1 MADKQS
7 PYRSPGLTK
16 RQVYEQIRATS
27 WNERSTFDPHW
38 RLLGDYIMPR
48 RARFLITDRNKGD
61 RRNQN
66 IIDSTATFAARTLRS
81 GMHAGITSPARPWMK
96 LTTPDPDLAEFGA
109 VKEWLHVVTQRMLT
123 VFQRSNLYNVLP
135 TVYGDMGV
143 FATAA
148 MGVFEDDD
156 ELFRCYSYPIGSYAF
171 GVSNRQIVD
180 QFVREW
186 PMTVRQIVYDFGLD
200 KQTNMIDWT
209 NISQTVRNMWD
220 RAQYEQTVEVCR
232 VIMPNDYYDPR
243 RPLDKESAMRF
254 ASCTFEKGESREG
267 KFLRESGYNEFP
279 ILGPRWDVT
288 GEDIYGT
295 DCPGMTSLG
304 DVKQLQVMVKR
315 KSQAVEK
322 MVNPPMTAPTAL
334 RNQKASI
341 LPADIT
347 YVDVREGQQGFRP
360 AHEVSLSVADLTA
373 DIQDVRMMVRRS
385 FYEDLFLMLA
395 QSDRREITARE
406 IDERHEEKLL
416 ALGPVLERTNDEL
429 LDPMVDRVY
438 GMMDR
443 AGLIPPPPEELDNV
457 DLNVEYISLMAQ
469 AQKLVGVVGHERFA
483 SFSMQLM
490 QAFPE
495 VRHKVDAMQLI
506 DDHGEMLGVDPK
518 VVRPDDEARA
528 SADAERQ
535 QQAAMIA
542 AEQAKNVAGS
552 AKALS
557 ETDVSGDNA
566 LTALARGV
574 VPA

>member
-1 MADKQS
+1 MAEKTA
-7 PYRSPGLTK
+7 YRSEFLTK
-16 RQVYEQIRATS
+16 RQEYEQVRAAS

-38 RLLGDYIMPR
+38 RLLGDFIAPR

-96 LTTPDPDLAEFGA
+96 LATPDPDLAEFGP
-109 VKEWLHVVTQRMLT
+109 VKEWLHTVTQRMLT
-123 VFQRSNLYNVLP
+123 VFLRSNLYNALP

-143 FATAA
+143 FGTAA
-148 MGVFEDDD
+148 MGVFDDD
-156 ELFRCYSYPIGSYAF
+156 RELFRAYSYPIGSYAL
-171 GVSNRQIVD
+171 GVSNRQVVD
-180 QFVREW
+180 TFVREW
-186 PMTVRQIVYDFGLD
+186 PMTVRQIVFEFGLD
-200 KQTNMIDWT
+200 KTTNMIDWS

-232 VIMPNDYYDPR
+232 VIQPNSYHDPR
-243 RPLDKESAMRF
+243 KALSKFKRF
-254 ASCTFEKGESREG
+254 ASCTFEKGESRENR
-267 KFLRESGYNEFP
+267 FLRESGYDEFP
-279 ILGPRWDVT
+279 ILGPRWEVT

-304 DVKQLQVMVKR
+304 DVKQLQTMVKR

-322 MVNPPMTAPTAL
+322 MINPPMTAPTAL
-334 RNQKASI
+334 RNQKATI

-347 YVDVREGQQGFRP
+347 YVDVREGQQGFKP
-360 AHEVSLSVADLTA
+360 AHEVSMRIAELTA
-373 DIQDVRMMVRRS
+373 DIQDVRQMIRRS

-429 LDPMVDRVY
+429 LDPLVDRVY

-443 AGLIPPPPEELDNV
+443 AGMIPQPPEELDNV
-457 DLNVEYISLMAQ
+457 DLKVEYVSLMAQ

-483 SFSMQLM
+483 SFASQMMQV
-490 QAFPE
+490 FPD
-495 VRHKVDAMQLI
+495 VRHKVDAMQMI
-506 DDHGEMLGVDPK
+506 DDHGEMLGVNPK
-518 VVRPDDEARA
+518 IIVPDDIARENA
-528 SADAERQ
+528 AAERQ
-535 QQAAMIA
+535 AQQQMMA
-542 AEQAKNVAGS
+542 AEQAKNMAGS

-566 LTALARGV
+566 LTALARGM